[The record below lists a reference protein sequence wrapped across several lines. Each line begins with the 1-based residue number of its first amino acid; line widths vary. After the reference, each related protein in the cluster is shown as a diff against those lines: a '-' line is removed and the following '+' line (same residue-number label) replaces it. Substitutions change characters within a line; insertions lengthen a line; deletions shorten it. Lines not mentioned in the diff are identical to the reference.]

1 MPNKSLE
8 KFGEYQLLTKIATG
22 GMAEIFLAKHSNS
35 PANSMPIAIKKVLK
49 QYNSNPHFVSM
60 FLTEARIICNITH
73 ENIVRIYD
81 FGKEEGQYFIAMEYV
96 FGQNLGVL
104 LNKLAQNDEKLPTD
118 IILEI
123 SMAVLNGLD
132 HAHNT
137 KDKKGH
143 FLNVVHLDMNPNNIL
158 ISYSGK
164 VKIVDFGIAHATYSG
179 KNKNLNSIQG
189 TYGYLSPEQC
199 REEPTDRRSDIFSFG
214 IILYEMLTNKP
225 LFKHLPSDVAI
236 LNQILN
242 EPIPPISEVNP
253 EISEDLAKI
262 VMKALEKDK
271 NKRYLTAKEM
281 IEDLR
286 KVHASLEF
294 NVSSKTLP
302 KILKRHFASHFI
314 KMNRIIEK
322 AQTKYLMDEI
332 FNDIGKIEEI
342 NLHEKM
348 RIEPQKIEKKPKNNK
363 KLIFILSFITAI
375 ILIGAFFLANHHS
388 TKKIVSVSIF
398 SSPPGAEIYINGE
411 DQEKQT
417 PAVIKLKANIPYI
430 IEFKKGNYFG
440 GKNFIPTEKHSELN
454 IKLQKKLEK

>member
-1 MPNKSLE
+1 MPNSLE

-49 QYNSNPHFVSM
+49 QYNDNPHFVSM

-81 FGKEEGQYFIAMEYV
+81 FGKEEGQYYIAMEYV

-104 LNKLAQNDEKLPTD
+104 LNKLVQNKESLPLD

-164 VKIVDFGIAHATYSG
+164 IKIVDFGIAHATYSQ

-242 EPIPPISEVNP
+242 EPIPPIQTVVSNIP
-253 EISEDLAKI
+253 ESLAKI
-262 VMKALEKDK
+262 VMKALEKER
-271 NKRYLTAKEM
+271 NKRYLTAQEM

-294 NVSSKTLP
+294 NVSSQTLP
-302 KILKRHFASHFI
+302 KILKKHFASHFI

-332 FNDIGKIEEI
+332 FNDIDKIEEI

-348 RIEPQKIEKKPKNNK
+348 RIEPKKIEEKKKFNKFLILTIIPIFLIIIGIGFFIAKKHNAKN
-363 KLIFILSFITAI
+363 IIT
-375 ILIGAFFLANHHS
+375 
-388 TKKIVSVSIF
+388 VSIF
-398 SSPPGAEIYINGE
+398 SMPPGAEIYINGK
-411 DQEKQT
+411 DWEKQT
-417 PAVIKLKANIPYI
+417 PATVKLKANIPYI
-430 IEFKKGNYFG
+430 IEFKKGKYFG
-440 GKNFIPTEKHSELN
+440 GKNFIPTEKQSELN
-454 IKLQKKLEK
+454 IKLKKQSEK